1 MFCSQCGTEAGPKG
15 RYCKKCGSALTRGS
29 APPDEDNRTA
39 GSQPDGITTGMA
51 ATEAKPS
58 EFNLAS
64 SGSGFPG
71 AAPPMETLVRTR
83 RRRSWRLPVI
93 AAVAVLLIA
102 GGAFMWGT
110 RDNGAGSGSEQSAQ
124 ATPEASDGGKP
135 PTAPAMAAAPAA
147 SPKQSPSPVVFPA
160 DPAYIKVNQVDS
172 ARYENGG
179 VDVYFSLFAD
189 PEFKQE
195 IQPMQLAKDMVTIN
209 GLPVEKLSLVEESD
223 TVSVNLVLDK
233 SGSMQDPPN
242 MNVSESKMDLVRQ
255 AAVQFIDGIPSSA
268 KGRFEVLTFSDYVP
282 AVADITFTSDRTGV
296 SQYLSGLASDGGRT
310 ALFDSLTKA
319 LYDTNEQQGPKYII
333 AFTDGKDS
341 NYGSSLQSVVDLSRQ
356 LGIPIYTVGFG
367 SEDDQSLKYIAQ
379 ETGGQSFYLSTD
391 DDLETELHR
400 IYDTVFQRYVKQYKL
415 TYTPRQK
422 IAPGQPFS
430 FAMNLNSPRNQA
442 QTRELTYERKLDKN
456 SVDVQNG
463 LFEYQ
468 VNYAQAVNT
477 LDFGVVGDNV
487 DEDSEFYTNLRNRI
501 EIDYVKASNQGKP
514 KIIDPLENYRVES
527 IDQLQNGSYKIKF
540 FKLFPVLMNNKQV
553 HEADLNT
560 YTLVWDSLSDKW
572 QVSNFGREECS
583 IY

>member
-1 MFCSQCGTEAGPKG
+1 M
-15 RYCKKCGSALTRGS
+15 
-29 APPDEDNRTA
+29 TA
-39 GSQPDGITTGMA
+39 S
-51 ATEAKPS
+51 EVESS
-58 EFNLAS
+58 EFNPAS
-64 SGSGFPG
+64 SGSGLPG
-71 AAPPMETLVRTR
+71 AAPSMETLVRTR
-83 RRRSWRLPVI
+83 SRRSWRLPVI
-93 AAVAVLLIA
+93 TAVAVLLIA
-102 GGAFMWGT
+102 GGAFMWVG
-110 RDNGAGSGSEQSAQ
+110 RDNGAGSGSDHSALPSP
-124 ATPEASDGGKP
+124 AASDDGKP
-135 PTAPAMAAAPAA
+135 ATASGMAAATAA
-147 SPKQSPSPVVFPA
+147 SPKPSPSPVPA

-172 ARYENGG
+172 SHYENGG

-195 IQPMQLAKDMVTIN
+195 IQPMQLAKDMFTIN
-209 GLPVEKLSLVEESD
+209 GLQVEKLSLVEESD

-233 SGSMQDPPN
+233 SGSMQDSPN
-242 MNVSESKMDLVRQ
+242 MNVHETKMDLVRQ

-268 KGRFEVLTFSDYVP
+268 KGQFEVLTFSDYVP
-282 AVADITFTSDRTGV
+282 AVADITFTSDRTMV

-341 NYGSSLQSVVDLSRQ
+341 NYGSSLQSVVELSRQ

-367 SEDDQSLKYIAQ
+367 SEEDQSLSYLAQ
-379 ETGGQSFYLSTD
+379 ETGGQSFYLSID
-391 DDLETELHR
+391 DDLQTELHR

-430 FAMNLNSPRNQA
+430 FVMNLNSPRNQA
-442 QTRELTYERKLDKN
+442 QTGELTYERKLDKN

-477 LDFGVVGDNV
+477 LDFGVVRSNV
-487 DEDSEFYTNLRNRI
+487 DEDSKFYTDLRKRI
-501 EIDYVKASNQGKP
+501 EIDYVNASNQGKP

-527 IDQLQNGSYKIKF
+527 VNQLQNGSYKIEF
-540 FKLFPVLMNNKQV
+540 FKLFPVLINNKQV

-583 IY
+583 IYQDRSDPGSLCSDNGVKKLYSGNPWPN

>member
-1 MFCSQCGTEAGPKG
+1 MPTEDSQSE
-15 RYCKKCGSALTRGS
+15 
-29 APPDEDNRTA
+29 
-39 GSQPDGITTGMA
+39 GITTGMTA
-51 ATEAKPS
+51 SEVESS
-58 EFNLAS
+58 EFNPAS
-64 SGSGFPG
+64 SGSGLPG
-71 AAPPMETLVRTR
+71 AAPSMETLVRTR
-83 RRRSWRLPVI
+83 SRRSWRLPVI
-93 AAVAVLLIA
+93 TAVAVLLIA
-102 GGAFMWGT
+102 GGAFMWVG
-110 RDNGAGSGSEQSAQ
+110 RDNGAGSGSDHSALPSP
-124 ATPEASDGGKP
+124 AASDDGKP
-135 PTAPAMAAAPAA
+135 ATASGMAAATAA
-147 SPKQSPSPVVFPA
+147 SPKPSPSPVPA

-172 ARYENGG
+172 SHYENGG

-195 IQPMQLAKDMVTIN
+195 IQPMQLAKDMFTIN
-209 GLPVEKLSLVEESD
+209 GLQVEKLSLVEESD

-233 SGSMQDPPN
+233 SGSMQDSPN
-242 MNVSESKMDLVRQ
+242 MNVHETKMDLVRQ

-268 KGRFEVLTFSDYVP
+268 KGQFEVLTFSDYVP
-282 AVADITFTSDRTGV
+282 AVADITFTSDRTMV

-341 NYGSSLQSVVDLSRQ
+341 NYGSSLQSVVELSRQ

-367 SEDDQSLKYIAQ
+367 SEEDQSLSYLAQ
-379 ETGGQSFYLSTD
+379 ETGGQSFYLSID
-391 DDLETELHR
+391 DDLQTELHR

-430 FAMNLNSPRNQA
+430 FVMNLNSPRNQA
-442 QTRELTYERKLDKN
+442 QTGELTYERKLDKN

-477 LDFGVVGDNV
+477 LDFGVVRSNV
-487 DEDSEFYTNLRNRI
+487 DEDSKFYTDLRKRI
-501 EIDYVKASNQGKP
+501 EIDYVNASNQGKP

-527 IDQLQNGSYKIKF
+527 VNQLQNGSYKIEF
-540 FKLFPVLMNNKQV
+540 FKLFPVLINNKQV

-583 IY
+583 IYQDRSDPGSLCSDNGVKKLYSGNPWPN